1 MQAHT
6 EAQAVPAS
14 AGRHRKER
22 GLLGPAWRV
31 ARKEVTDLYRDGRII
46 WAMAAVALLIMS
58 SIALSW
64 QDFRSREAE
73 RTQADTTVR
82 HQWENQGAKNP
93 HSAAHFGQYVFTPE
107 SVPAA
112 IDPGTLAHT
121 GSAVWLEP
129 HRRNLFRF
137 HPAEDQTAAV
147 RYGPLTPALLLQVVV
162 PLLIV
167 SFCFASVAGEREAGT
182 LRLLLSLGLTRGQL
196 FLGKA
201 LGVALAGA
209 PLAVLLFA
217 PVAVLGLAQTGQG
230 ADGTDQVLRLLLM
243 ALVYCAYW
251 SVWVLVG
258 LGVSSRAATAQRTL
272 IVLLALWA
280 LATLL
285 APRVGS
291 FLSEQIARPP
301 STPAFVDGIQ
311 SDLAHGL
318 DGKSPA
324 ETRYQELVEQTLK
337 EYNVKR
343 LQELPVGFGG
353 LRRRSQDAYSE
364 RVHDKHFDALHD
376 TWRRQARLHLLVS
389 AVSPLIPAQALSQ
402 GLAGTDVE
410 HHIHFSQAAER
421 YRRYFVDFTTDA
433 LTAGEQGTEKRMTA
447 GNEMWQSIKAFDYQ
461 RPTAGEALRAQWPG
475 LLVLAAWL
483 VASAWYAYR
492 SFRRLNFE

>member
-6 EAQAVPAS
+6 EAQAVHAS
-14 AGRHRKER
+14 AGRNRKER
-22 GLLGPAWRV
+22 SLFGPAWSV
-31 ARKEVTDLYRDGRII
+31 ARKEVADLYGDGRVL
-46 WAMAAVALLIMS
+46 WAMAAVTLLIMVS
-58 SIALSW
+58 VALSW
-64 QDFRSREAE
+64 QDFRAREAT
-73 RTQADTTVR
+73 RTEADRAVR

-93 HSAAHFGQYVFTPE
+93 HSAAHFGQYAFTLE

-129 HRRNLFRF
+129 HRRNLFGFR
-137 HPAEDQTAAV
+137 PAEDQTAAV

-182 LRLLLSLGLTRGQL
+182 LRLVLSLGLTRGQL

-209 PLAVLLFA
+209 PLAALLFA
-217 PVAVLGLAQTGQG
+217 PVAVLGMVQMGQG
-230 ADGTDQVLRLLLM
+230 DANADQVVRLLLM
-243 ALVYCAYW
+243 AVVYCAYW
-251 SVWVLVG
+251 GVWVLIG
-258 LGVSSRAATAQRTL
+258 LGVSSRAATSQRTL

-291 FLSEQIARPP
+291 FLSEQIAKPL
-301 STPAFVDGIQ
+301 STQAFFDGIQ
-311 SDLAHGL
+311 SDLARGL

-324 ETRYQELVEQTLK
+324 EMRYQELVEQTLK
-337 EYNVKR
+337 EYNVKS

-353 LRRRSQDAYSE
+353 LRRRAQDAYSE

-389 AVSPLIPAQALSQ
+389 AMSPLIPAQALSQ

-410 HHIHFSQAAER
+410 HHIDFSQAAER

-433 LTAGEQGTEKRMTA
+433 LTAGEQGTDKRMTA
-447 GNEMWQSIKAFDYQ
+447 GNEMWRSIKAFDYRQ
-461 RPTAGEALRAQWPG
+461 PPVGEALRAQWPG
-475 LLVLAAWL
+475 LLILAAWL
-483 VASAWYAYR
+483 LASAWYAYR